1 MMKNCEN
8 RELNDEQTEIVDSYL
23 LKKRNGAV
31 MMQSFF
37 SGPPKPHSKMTRPCS
52 KTTRAAV
59 TSSSTLAIKTIST
72 CSPVNQQ
79 CQPTSAIFTG
89 YLSDLS
95 DNELQ
100 VEDGCE
106 LDGDADD
113 EHPTHTSNDE
123 TSISFVPET
132 RFQITQPPPL
142 KQHCLDVP
150 YRAECQ
156 QVWEE
161 RRRLLE
167 KALFDI

>member
-1 MMKNCEN
+1 MM
-8 RELNDEQTEIVDSYL
+8 R
-23 LKKRNGAV
+23 
-31 MMQSFF
+31 SFF
-37 SGPPKPHSKMTRPCS
+37 SGPPKPHSEMTRPCS

-95 DNELQ
+95 DDEPQ
-100 VEDGCE
+100 VEDNCE

-113 EHPTHTSNDE
+113 ERPTHTSNDE
-123 TSISFVPET
+123 TSISPVPET

-142 KQHCLDVP
+142 KRCRLDVS
-150 YRAECQ
+150 YRAEHQ
-156 QVWEE
+156 RVWEKCWC
-161 RRRLLE
+161 LLE
-167 KALFDI
+167 KALFVTVHPRIHRGVDWIYFFSPNCFICL